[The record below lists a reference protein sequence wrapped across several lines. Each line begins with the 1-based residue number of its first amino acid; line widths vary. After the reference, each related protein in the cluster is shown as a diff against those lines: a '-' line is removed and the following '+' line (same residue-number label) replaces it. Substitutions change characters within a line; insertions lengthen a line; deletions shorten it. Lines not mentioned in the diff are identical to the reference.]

1 MKSPSRLLNIL
12 AVSLILLAPS
22 ALTAK
27 EPAPTIAVPAVTAT
41 EALAR
46 LKAGNTRFASGD
58 LTLPRQGVE
67 RREALAAGQR
77 PFAVVLACADS
88 RTPPEVLFDQGL
100 GDLFVVRVAGNVIND
115 EAIGSIEYAVD
126 HLGAQLVVVL
136 GHDRCGAVTAARDTF
151 AAKAKAPG
159 HIQSI
164 VNAIRPA
171 VKSTLGENAD
181 ATIRA
186 NERNVTQALRSSA
199 PILKEKVKA
208 GKLTVVPANYDLKSG
223 RVEFLEPAK

>member
-1 MKSPSRLLNIL
+1 MTSPSRLLNTL
-12 AVSLILLAPS
+12 VVSLILLAPS
-22 ALTAK
+22 ALTAR
-27 EPAPTIAVPAVTAT
+27 EPASTMTAPAVPAT

-46 LKAGNTRFASGD
+46 LKTGNTRFASGE
-58 LTLPRQGVE
+58 LTHPRQSVE
-67 RREALAAGQR
+67 RREALTAGQR

-100 GDLFVVRVAGNVIND
+100 GDLFVVRVAGNVLND
-115 EAIGSIEYAVD
+115 DAIGSIEYAVT
-126 HLGAQLVVVL
+126 HLGAQLIVVL
-136 GHDRCGAVTAARDTF
+136 GHDQCGAVTAARDTI

-171 VKSTLGENAD
+171 VKSTLGESLD

-186 NERNVTQALRSSA
+186 NELDVTRALRSSA

-208 GKLTVVPANYDLKSG
+208 GTLTVVPANYDLKSG